1 MNQFGLHSAFEK
13 RRSLK
18 FSTRATA
25 GDHRHVR
32 ISFDYKKAEI
42 FLLAPLPH
50 HTPIPTEFSTNN
62 KDWSIVTLKLSSV
75 FRHYSFLS
83 LSFLMTRMISLYTNV
98 EPYLTKVPQNP
109 NNLWLFT
116 SFLRLII
123 QWTPPFNLWLKTLI
137 QFYSFS
143 LFQALYSSVTD
154 SSVYSPGTSRSRPE
168 VLPYALV

>member
-50 HTPIPTEFSTNN
+50 HTPIPTEFFNEQQRLVDSYTEIVKRLST
-62 KDWSIVTLKLSSV
+62 L
-75 FRHYSFLS
+75 
-83 LSFLMTRMISLYTNV
+83 
-98 EPYLTKVPQNP
+98 
-109 NNLWLFT
+109 
-116 SFLRLII
+116 
-123 QWTPPFNLWLKTLI
+123 
-137 QFYSFS
+137 QF
-143 LFQALYSSVTD
+143 
-154 SSVYSPGTSRSRPE
+154 P
-168 VLPYALV
+168 